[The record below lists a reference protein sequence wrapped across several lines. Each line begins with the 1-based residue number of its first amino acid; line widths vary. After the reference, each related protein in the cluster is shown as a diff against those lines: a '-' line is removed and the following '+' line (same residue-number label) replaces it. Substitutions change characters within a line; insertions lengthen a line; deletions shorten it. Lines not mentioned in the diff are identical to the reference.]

1 MAWRLV
7 AILFCLAPVAA
18 KLVPVVT
25 FDGKSGTTWK
35 WTTMNDP
42 VMGGVSKSAFY
53 ADSERALGIWDG
65 EVKTV
70 PFLKQPG
77 FCNLQAPPMFET
89 ADFPDLSGTDGLIVH
104 ARQTQSSGGQTQSSG
119 GLSNFS
125 IMLMT
130 KGAEHLHKQ
139 GVYTATFVL
148 TDELQDHYVPFT
160 SFVCAWQGHNVSWC
174 PDVKTQLAQITNV
187 GLGTAIPGP
196 VGKFH
201 VEIASVSASTFGE
214 KLRNSAA
221 GLITLAE
228 FDGDVPPKVRWEA
241 INDTA
246 AGGQSTCNFDIRE
259 GYADYSGICRAMP
272 STESPGYSRALT
284 VSPMSTHFADIS
296 NADGIVLG
304 LRSLEANVTRFAFA
318 FCDSHVNL
326 YRCEFGSFKASFEVI
341 PSTTFSEVFLPWTA
355 FSDQWS
361 QSSGRHT
368 AKSPPNRKSL
378 RSVSQ
383 LQLWTEGVVGRF
395 HLQLR
400 YVLAGR
406 VPATLV
412 V

>member
-1 MAWRLV
+1 MAWRILTVSCLV
-7 AILFCLAPVAA
+7 PVAA
-18 KLVPVVT
+18 KPVQIVT
-25 FDGKSGTTWK
+25 FDGKPETTWQWK
-35 WTTMNDP
+35 TMNDP
-42 VMGGVSKSAFY
+42 VMGGVSTSEF
-53 ADSERALGIWDG
+53 DVDIERALGIWNG
-65 EVKTV
+65 EVRNV

-77 FCNLQAPPMFET
+77 FCNLQAPPMFDT
-89 ADFPDLSGTDGLIVH
+89 ADFPDLSGSDGLIVR
-104 ARQTQSSGGQTQSSG
+104 ACQMNSMGPT
-119 GLSNFS
+119 NFS
-125 IMLMT
+125 VMLMT
-130 KGAEHLHKQ
+130 EGAEHRAKH
-139 GVYTATFVL
+139 GVYTASFFL

-160 SFVCAWQGHNVSWC
+160 AFVCAWQGHNVSWC
-174 PDVKTQLAQITNV
+174 PDLKTQLAQITNV

-196 VGKFH
+196 IGKFH
-201 VEIASVSASTFGE
+201 VEVSSLSATTLSEQLLSSST
-214 KLRNSAA
+214 S
-221 GLITLAE
+221 GLITLAA
-228 FDGDVPPKVRWEA
+228 FDGGKQSQVDWTA
-241 INDTA
+241 INDTD
-246 AGGQSTCNFDIRE
+246 AGGQSTCHFDVGD

-272 STESPGYSRALT
+272 STESPGFARAT
-284 VSPMSTHFADIS
+284 TGSPLLARFPDIS
-296 NADGIVLG
+296 TADGIILG
-304 LRSLEANVTRFAFA
+304 LRSLEANVTRFTFA
-318 FCDSHVNL
+318 FCDSQVNL